1 MNEKS
6 AGHRIVVINPNSS
19 ETVTRAIHQTL
30 APLRFGDGPKI
41 DCLTLAEGPPG
52 IETQDHIDAVV
63 DPLCQVIRQEEDRAD
78 AFVVACFGDPGLRL
92 ARKVTKKPVFG
103 IGESA
108 YLFSL
113 TLGERFGV
121 IAILPASVE
130 RQLESGEGQR
140 FDVFAIDAFSSD
152 AIPIHLLTRESFQ
165 TYLGHLNEDG
175 VLAVHV
181 TNRYIDLV
189 PVVAHLAEV
198 LDLSA
203 LYIENSGDDDRLVDS
218 TDWILLTKNRA
229 FLDIDAIHEDEEL
242 MWELGPLWTDDFSS
256 VFEVIGFD
264 D

>member
-19 ETVTRAIHQTL
+19 ETVTQAIHQTL

-52 IETQDHIDAVV
+52 IETQDHIDAVI
-63 DPLCQVIRQEEDRAD
+63 DPLCQVIRQEEHRAD

-113 TLGERFGV
+113 TLGARFGV

-130 RQLESGEGQR
+130 RQKRYVRQLGLQERYAASLPLGLGVTALEG
-140 FDVFAIDAFSSD
+140 
-152 AIPIHLLTRESFQ
+152 
-165 TYLGHLNEDG
+165 NG
-175 VLAVHV
+175 VLERIRAVGQELIEQHGAEV
-181 TNRYIDLV
+181 LILGCAGMATHREALEAALGV
-189 PVVAHLAEV
+189 PVVEPSQAAV
-198 LDLSA
+198 MKA
-203 LYIENSGDDDRLVDS
+203 LGAVRFGYGPGTRFNSPR
-218 TDWILLTKNRA
+218 
-229 FLDIDAIHEDEEL
+229 
-242 MWELGPLWTDDFSS
+242 
-256 VFEVIGFD
+256 
-264 D
+264 